1 MLKFLSKRQRS
12 RNILL
17 YGFIFLMTIGLIG
30 FFSVAVSGEKGL
42 FSGAASDDSTV
53 AKVVGYKITVKELKD
68 QLSAFGQ
75 QMAQGGSRFSDPAS
89 VYPMYGTQVLDGL
102 IKQKLIQYE
111 ADKLGLEATDDEVRD
126 RIRQIFN
133 PWVSAAQYKNSLLQ
147 RGTTV
152 EQFEDDLRASVSEEK
167 LRSYVTAGVMLAPQ
181 EAEDDYRKNNTNYN
195 MRWVE
200 ITPEKLKDKV
210 QVGQADLENYF
221 NQHKQEF
228 RIDSEQRRARYILI
242 DENKAAETVEIT
254 EDDLHKAF
262 DPERAVKQVRV
273 SQIQINVGSDDDA
286 ARKKADS
293 IVDRAKGSSGKPG
306 EDFGALA
313 REVSEDSK
321 TKSKGGDIGWVN
333 KDDKR
338 DADDPIS
345 RVFTMKKDEV
355 SPPVK
360 KGNSYYIL
368 KVTDRKQPTFEESRG
383 QLVKEARE
391 QKKYSRS
398 VDIALDAEKRFKE
411 SKNPDSTAADI
422 NKQYGHQIASVKETP
437 HFSQGDNI
445 PELGPESSAFESAVF
460 QLSNPGDIGDHQ
472 NVKGGLAIPQYLD
485 PRGPHEANLDEVKTK
500 VEDKYRLEKAKDLAS
515 QDALALAKA
524 QTPDALK
531 SQAEAMGLKADERAG
546 ITGNDSIASLITEE
560 SRTSIYKLNPG
571 QVTPEPIKTES
582 GDSYVVA
589 AMLSR
594 KDADM
599 GEAFQKQRKSI
610 EDRLLSSKKDMI
622 FSTFMTATEKRLKDE
637 GKIKVYQSVID
648 EAMRNA
654 AESAPQVPGMPMPG
668 GARPRQQ
675 RRPTPRR

>member
-42 FSGAASDDSTV
+42 FGGAASDDSTI

-89 VYPMYGTQVLDGL
+89 IYPMYGTQVLDGL

-111 ADKLGLEATDDEVRD
+111 ADRLGLAATDDEVRD

-133 PWVSAAQYKNSLLQ
+133 PWVSATQYKNALLQ
-147 RGTTV
+147 KGTTV
-152 EQFEDDLRASVSEEK
+152 DQFEDDLRASVSEEK
-167 LRSYVTAGVMLAPQ
+167 LRSYVTAGVMVAPQ
-181 EAEDDYRKNNTNYN
+181 EVEDDYRKSNTNYN

-210 QVGQADLENYF
+210 QVAQADLEGYF

-228 RIDSEQRRARYILI
+228 HIDSEERRARYIFI
-242 DENKAAETVEIT
+242 DENKAGETVEIS

-262 DPERAVKQVRV
+262 DPEKAVKQVRV
-273 SQIQINVGSDDDA
+273 SKIEIKAGSDDDA

-293 IVDRAKGSSGKPG
+293 IVDRAKGTNGKPG
-306 EDFGALA
+306 EDFAALA
-313 REVSEDSK
+313 REVSDDAK

-338 DADDPIS
+338 DSDDPLG

-355 SPPVK
+355 SPAVK
-360 KGNSYYIL
+360 KDSSYYIL
-368 KVTDRKQPTFEESRG
+368 KVTDRRLPTFEESRA

-391 QKKYSRS
+391 QKKYSRA
-398 VDIALDAEKRFKE
+398 VDIALDAEKKFKE
-411 SKNPDSTAADI
+411 SKNADSAVADI

-437 HFSQGDNI
+437 YFSQGDNI

-460 QLSNPGDIGDHQ
+460 QLSNSGDIGDHQ
-472 NVKGGLAIPQYLD
+472 NVKNGLAIPQYLD
-485 PRGPHEANLDEVKTK
+485 AHGPHDANFDEVKSK

-515 QDALALAKA
+515 QDARALAKA

-531 SQAEAMGLKADERAG
+531 SLAESMGLKPDERAG

-560 SRTSIYKLNPG
+560 SRASIYKLSPG
-571 QVTPEPIKTES
+571 QVTPEPVKTEG

-599 GEAFQKQRKSI
+599 GDAFQKQRKSI
-610 EDRLLSSKKDMI
+610 EDRLLNSKRDII

-637 GKIKVYQSVID
+637 GKIKIYQSVID
-648 EAMRNA
+648 EAMKNA

-668 GARPRQQ
+668 GSRPRQ